1 MNTIKKIFCKMSIAE
16 KAAPEGY
23 KVLQEGKARILYR
36 IKENEVVKSE
46 VKESEE
52 EVKGSNAPK
61 KKMKRQEKDEFRDA
75 VFYNPVQEFNR
86 DLSILCITQHGKE
99 VQQVCDKFNFIST

>member
-1 MNTIKKIFCKMSIAE
+1 MSIAE

-36 IKENEVVKSE
+36 IKDNEVVKSDM
-46 VKESEE
+46 KETEE
-52 EVKGSNAPK
+52 EVKGDNGPK
-61 KKMKRQEKDEFRDA
+61 RKMKRQEKDEFRDA

-99 VQQVCDKFNFIST
+99 VQEVCDKFHILF